1 MKNPLMSLLLIA
13 SLLGCGAVPGGDPP
27 ATSRIMELP
36 SGMQVRVYGIGR
48 ISFADGSHPP
58 SLLVR
63 YESNLEMKD
72 SEALRKEALQVWELL
87 RPMADEAGDRYAMVM
102 ANEPIRGAIAKTR
115 RFTYGFERAPGGA
128 WRMREPKKRSN

>member
-1 MKNPLMSLLLIA
+1 MIMRNLVLLALLLVMPLAIA
-13 SLLGCGAVPGGDPP
+13 GDPP
-27 ATSRIMELP
+27 ATSRVMQLP
-36 SGMQVRVYGIGR
+36 SGVQVRVYGIGR

-72 SEALRKEALQVWELL
+72 SDALRKEALQVWELL
-87 RPMADEAGDRYAMVM
+87 RPMADKAGDHYAMVM